1 MILVNVKYALV
12 TMQGRWAVGCL
23 FVSMERS
30 HKVRAR
36 NLLCKTSLTSML
48 CEWTFTIM
56 SHRQTMRRRK
66 PKRTCCHLQICSR
79 LRCTTVSIVHIPK
92 LLVMCIYTYIIIY
105 TGRWFQTF
113 FPYIGNNHPNRLSYL
128 SEGLKPPT
136 SSYMYIRSEFVIWHI
151 HQIIGPLE
159 TPFSQVQIPDL
170 GRDVFR
176 THCSFSCDAGSF
188 TGAKQDR
195 LFFRTA
201 GCSFRRTVDVGCR
214 RQAFEATTCSQ
225 QVAKHWVEGRPTFM
239 TFLPFEIHLWG
250 SPKDE
255 NVFPGC

>member
-30 HKVRAR
+30 HKVRTR
-36 NLLCKTSLTSML
+36 NLVCKTSLISML

-56 SHRQTMRRRK
+56 SHRQTTMCRRK
-66 PKRTCCHLQICSR
+66 PKRTCCHLQICSH

-92 LLVMCIYTYIIIY
+92 LLVVLCVYILVGGFKHFLFFHTLGIIIP
-105 TGRWFQTF
+105 TDFHIFQRGRNHQ
-113 FPYIGNNHPNRLSYL
+113 PVHNN
-128 SEGLKPPT
+128 
-136 SSYMYIRSEFVIWHI
+136 MYISEVNSLYDIYI
-151 HQIIGPLE
+151 KIIGPLE

-170 GRDVFR
+170 GRDVLW

-201 GCSFRRTVDVGCR
+201 GRSFRRAVDVGHR
-214 RQAFEATTCSQ
+214 GTR
-225 QVAKHWVEGRPTFM
+225 
-239 TFLPFEIHLWG
+239 
-250 SPKDE
+250 
-255 NVFPGC
+255 